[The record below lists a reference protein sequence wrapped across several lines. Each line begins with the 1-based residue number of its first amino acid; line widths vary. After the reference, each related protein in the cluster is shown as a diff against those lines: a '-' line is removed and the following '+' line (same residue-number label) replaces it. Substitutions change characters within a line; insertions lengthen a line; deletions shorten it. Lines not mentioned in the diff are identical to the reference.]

1 MKKALLFCTILV
13 LSVGCTNI
21 VFDGHQYDTLIGIT
35 EKSDAAALNCGNTDL
50 TKLAISDIRQTL
62 QHEYVYAANRIND
75 DQRANAIK
83 DLINIADGMIVRYNQ
98 TDTPSVAY
106 CQAKFNNISV
116 GATTLFK
123 VIGRM

>member
-1 MKKALLFCTILV
+1 MTQLFGKTVDSKRLYV
-13 LSVGCTNI
+13 SGTHDGVDFRASVGTP
-21 VFDGHQYDTLIGIT
+21 VMAMADGMVLGI
-35 EKSDAAALNCGNTDL
+35 GNTDL